1 MSIFRHLP
9 RMTRSQFELAK
20 FSFYLMTPITIM
32 YYVGIDTDR
41 KFNLPG
47 YWPDPD
53 TLNKIPKEPHE
64 IQAEL
69 ARIRQAKIDK
79 RLRLEQRAREMG
91 ITPESVREERER
103 QKKEEEEEL
112 ELIKEVV
119 LSSEE

>member
-1 MSIFRHLP
+1 
-9 RMTRSQFELAK
+9 
-20 FSFYLMTPITIM
+20 M

-41 KFNLPG
+41 KFNVPG

-69 ARIRQAKIDK
+69 ARIRKA
-79 RLRLEQRAREMG
+79 RLEKRQRLEEKARLLG
-91 ITPESVREERER
+91 ITPTTDQEDDDNDEESKLDTLKQEAIET
-103 QKKEEEEEL
+103 
-112 ELIKEVV
+112 V

>member
-1 MSIFRHLP
+1 
-9 RMTRSQFELAK
+9 MTRSQFELAK

-79 RLRLEQRAREMG
+79 RLRLEQRARELG

-103 QKKEEEEEL
+103 KAKEEEEAKL
-112 ELIKEVV
+112 ENEIIKEVV